1 VLKKILLT
9 LSSSSLLPKRWH
21 EIIIGLT
28 FNFYSSLLPIKMAF
42 VGGIAET
49 KQNEDERIR
58 VTVMKVLVYT
68 VEKNMERVK
77 RLNKSEPLILIRGS

>member
-1 VLKKILLT
+1 
-9 LSSSSLLPKRWH
+9 
-21 EIIIGLT
+21 
-28 FNFYSSLLPIKMAF
+28 MAF